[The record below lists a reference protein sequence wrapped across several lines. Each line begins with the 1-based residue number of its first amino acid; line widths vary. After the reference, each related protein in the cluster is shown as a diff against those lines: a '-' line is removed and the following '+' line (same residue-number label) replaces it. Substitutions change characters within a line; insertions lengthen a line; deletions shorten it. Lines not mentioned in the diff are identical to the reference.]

1 MNNFYN
7 LAYENISQIE
17 NISRW
22 ITSTTWL
29 MKLFLKLKHFQ
40 MNNFNNLAYENIS
53 QIENIS
59 KWITST
65 NYENISQ
72 IETFPNE

>member
-1 MNNFYN
+1 
-7 LAYENISQIE
+7 
-17 NISRW
+17 
-22 ITSTTWL
+22 
-29 MKLFLKLKHFQ
+29 MKIFLKLKHFQ

-65 NYENISQ
+65 TWLMKIFLKLK
-72 IETFPNE
+72 TFLDE